1 MESSGIYYLLA
12 RETDYRIRAKM
23 AEECQ
28 VLCERNCLHEHFTP
42 PSIHKNK
49 PTIVRFSRVAIF
61 NPPTPPPQNQ
71 TKNLTLNISPNF
83 SVAIYQKHTTGRE
96 IFYPM

>member
-61 NPPTPPPQNQ
+61 NPPPPHPPTP
-71 TKNLTLNISPNF
+71 KPNKK
-83 SVAIYQKHTTGRE
+83 SYIKYKSELLCCDLPEAYNRT
-96 IFYPM
+96 